1 MLATAHPHTVCG
13 LSSKAGFFTHT
24 DLGEDIALVSGNE
37 TLYCHRDNA
46 DSLSW
51 FPLSSSRITN
61 QDFFTKWFFKFIG
74 VV

>member
-51 FPLSSSRITN
+51 FPPE
-61 QDFFTKWFFKFIG
+61 
-74 VV
+74 